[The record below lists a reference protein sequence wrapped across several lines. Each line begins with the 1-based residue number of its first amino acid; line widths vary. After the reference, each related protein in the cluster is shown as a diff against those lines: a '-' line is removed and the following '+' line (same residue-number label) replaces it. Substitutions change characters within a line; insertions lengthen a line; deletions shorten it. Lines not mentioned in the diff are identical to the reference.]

1 MDWNQPYS
9 CEGWASEFQQ
19 TLPILDDGSGAN
31 IYGLFGSGYVPHSA
45 VIAGDGLVIYSQS
58 GFNYNTMISIIEY
71 GLSTLVLDADEDG
84 IMDDVDNC
92 MDDYNPNQVDTDEDG
107 TGDLCDDCNNLIFTD
122 GDINGD
128 LSLNVLDILGMVDII
143 LGEVESPCGYEAS
156 DMNMDGH
163 VNILDVIRI
172 VQLLI
177 NGTEQQAIIFLDDIL
192 TPIKFTKLIHELP
205 TNYFV
210 SNEIIVWP
218 NPFNNSLSI
227 NGSGHTEIYNLMG
240 KKIKQ
245 INLNGTFRWNTSDL
259 SSGIYKIIN
268 NKKTTTI
275 TLVK

>member
-1 MDWNQPYS
+1 LYLLL
-9 CEGWASEFQQ
+9 FQLNILLCNFQ
-19 TLPILDDGSGAN
+19 TYYN
-31 IYGLFGSGYVPHSA
+31 SA
-45 VIAGDGLVIYSQS
+45 VTATLAAVLLID
-58 GFNYNTMISIIEY
+58 IIPGSPCEPVAV
-71 GLSTLVLDADEDG
+71 LPSTL
-84 IMDDVDNC
+84 I
-92 MDDYNPNQVDTDEDG
+92 
-107 TGDLCDDCNNLIFTD
+107 
-122 GDINGD
+122 
-128 LSLNVLDILGMVDII
+128 DII

-156 DMNMDGH
+156 DMNSDGH
-163 VNILDVIRI
+163 VNILDVIRV

-218 NPFNNSLSI
+218 NPFNNLLNI

-245 INLNGTFRWNTSDL
+245 INLNGTYRWNTSDL